1 MGIYLRR
8 KSWYFDFIHQGV
20 RYAGAIG
27 PVSKTVAKEE
37 FARKKAAVVEGKL
50 NPLRARR
57 SPLFKDFA
65 EELLNHKRTF
75 LRPSS
80 ADRIFFALKP
90 LRERFGS
97 KRLQDVSA
105 FEIERYRRDRKA
117 SGRTDVTVNRELQC
131 LRDLFNRAIAWG
143 KAWENPMQKV
153 KLQREENARVRYL
166 TEDEEEK
173 LLEACGKSL
182 HPVVVTA
189 LNTGLRRREL
199 ISLTWANMDF
209 ARGLVTVQAAYAKTG
224 ERRSIPM
231 NAPVIKIL
239 NELKLKAGELPHVFL
254 NSKGR
259 PHTHQVSRT
268 FEETAKRAKITD
280 FHFHDLR
287 HTFASRLIM
296 NGVDL
301 RTVQVLMGH
310 KTINMTVR
318 YAHLAPDH
326 LKKAVESLNP
336 GKSHNDFHNTPS
348 LSRARKRAN
357 VLISKASRSGGTG
370 RRAGLKIQ

>member
-117 SGRTDVTVNRELQC
+117 SGRTDVTVNREL
-131 LRDLFNRAIAWG
+131 
-143 KAWENPMQKV
+143 
-153 KLQREENARVRYL
+153 
-166 TEDEEEK
+166 
-173 LLEACGKSL
+173 
-182 HPVVVTA
+182 
-189 LNTGLRRREL
+189 
-199 ISLTWANMDF
+199 
-209 ARGLVTVQAAYAKTG
+209 
-224 ERRSIPM
+224 
-231 NAPVIKIL
+231 
-239 NELKLKAGELPHVFL
+239 
-254 NSKGR
+254 
-259 PHTHQVSRT
+259 
-268 FEETAKRAKITD
+268 
-280 FHFHDLR
+280 
-287 HTFASRLIM
+287 
-296 NGVDL
+296 
-301 RTVQVLMGH
+301 
-310 KTINMTVR
+310 
-318 YAHLAPDH
+318 
-326 LKKAVESLNP
+326 
-336 GKSHNDFHNTPS
+336 
-348 LSRARKRAN
+348 
-357 VLISKASRSGGTG
+357 
-370 RRAGLKIQ
+370 